1 MNNVVEEILKQFP
14 SAAAIIYV
22 VVHMLSSMN
31 KRDQM
36 FHDRLK
42 EVSDNCHDIQEKA
55 INAMNKNS
63 DALASFKE
71 VVRSMIDRV

>member
-1 MNNVVEEILKQFP
+1 MNGVIEEILKQFP

-31 KRDQM
+31 KRDQL
-36 FHDRLK
+36 FHERLK
-42 EVSDNCHDIQEKA
+42 EVSDNCHEIQEKA
-55 INAMNKNS
+55 INTMNKNAE
-63 DALASFKE
+63 ALASFKE